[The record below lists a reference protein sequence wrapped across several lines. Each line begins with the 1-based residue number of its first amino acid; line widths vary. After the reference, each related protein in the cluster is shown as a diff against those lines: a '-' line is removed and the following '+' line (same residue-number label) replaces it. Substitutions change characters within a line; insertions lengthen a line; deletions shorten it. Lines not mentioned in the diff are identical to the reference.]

1 MPSKNY
7 DDKGHFIPDD
17 TPVEVPL
24 HITKEPD
31 EHVKMALAIRR
42 EMDVALQKQ
51 QHETFE
57 EQMDFEVE
65 EDEDI
70 FPTSQYE
77 LQEMQEEF
85 FDEPGEAV
93 HTAEQEEPAKEI
105 ENGKKKEEVTEKNE
119 REETTEPR
127 YPEGA
132 S

>member
-24 HITKEPD
+24 HINKEPD

-42 EMDVALQKQ
+42 EMDIALQKQ